1 MDSKKTI
8 YDSSYE
14 KLSSNIKEE
23 QIYPYKK
30 FQKLKLFNKINIFN
44 FLSITEKKEF
54 FFFNKKLL
62 KYLLSQFS
70 RKSILIF
77 NDILKKNPYINGIKL
92 KKVFQIYYENKNYCI
107 KDIFSAIFLYIKH
120 LNEIYS
126 EIILD
131 FPFFDN
137 DDYFL
142 TSNSP
147 IKLFI
152 KDNIS
157 FYEKE
162 FDKRFEICHELKN
175 YKYNDINEILADV
188 IDPKKTILNI
198 TNNNSVDKYLG
209 KKIYRINILYFSK
222 RGNSWTHYFNF
233 SNQHL
238 VFPKVECIYE
248 NLFIGDNVL
257 DFNKNSYFKM
267 FKNKVKNLTFEIYA
281 EYNIA
286 HFNNNNNINSFNDED
301 DNFDKLN
308 RFFELENFIKCNS
321 MSIKKIN
328 VLINNGLITFF
339 NSISK
344 NLLEML
350 KNEKF
355 ETLKKLKFSQ
365 YYSNNRDIKDIY
377 IMFVKKDIT
386 ENTLD
391 HLCYKIEDF
400 LFKKNSD
407 ENLIINGDQIILNL
421 FSSLIYID
429 DNKFEK
435 RIYRENPKKL
445 KIIFEKNNLNFVIN
459 LLTNIKI
466 ENLKKI
472 CLTVTNQE
480 DLINNNLFSCLL
492 KLKKN
497 NQRLSHFKIISK
509 SVLEFKTKENLDLKA
524 EIKYLGFK
532 SGEKEYFLKNII
544 EKLKLIDDRLEDNL
558 IKLSL
563 CGKLNIFGKKENKE
577 NELNLKNIETIVIK
591 NLCTFEFFK
600 SLSFLKTENL
610 KSIIFEEPRRKYFEE
625 IHSYLDYDEIN
636 DKYIDYLKHL
646 KKFSFIIIDSKYDD
660 IGVSVHSSHLF
671 LDKKFKFNILKTKLT
686 KSKNYYKN

>member
-671 LDKKFKFNILKTKLT
+671 LDSIAAELKL
-686 KSKNYYKN
+686 N